1 MANETDLYQQVID
14 NIAAGD
20 PMAAY
25 QSFTKLPFRDQMGLY
40 MTPGVGD
47 AIAFV
52 ESADLYDKAGRAK
65 EEGRYGDMLGF
76 GTQGLIAQASMLPF
90 LGSAVDAGRVGSK
103 TLERGIGNLMN
114 RVNTR
119 MDSNIPGGGGGSRG
133 GGSGPFDEIYKLSD
147 TKSADFTQLPEE
159 VIKPVNLNIRKT
171 GDSTFDVDAKS
182 FRIEDFDVNNKSNA
196 VIAKHFEDMG
206 FDKNSIRVFDDD
218 TTGFEDMAKLDF
230 KPDPGSVKNYTFR
243 LENGEEAIDKV
254 KTFTVDGKPVGL
266 HYGSDPYIG
275 GFSAYFIPKQGA
287 TASRGVIPEAEI
299 LAEKAIRKEMIN
311 KSEKLKK
318 LMRERETEYQYM
330 TPNQISAL
338 DARINKLRAEL
349 TASRGSS

>member
-25 QSFTKLPFRDQMGLY
+25 ESFTQLPFRDQMGLY

-52 ESADLYDKAGRAK
+52 ESADLYDKAGTAR

-90 LGSAVDAGRVGSK
+90 LGSAVDVGRVGSK

-119 MDSNIPGGGGGSRG
+119 MDNNIPGGGGGSRG
-133 GGSGPFDEIYKLSD
+133 GGGR
-147 TKSADFTQLPEE
+147 KSRTDDIDVSIPKERSYSFNDLPEE

-182 FRIEDFDVNNKSNA
+182 LDHPTYDFDVNNKSNA
-196 VIAKHFEDMG
+196 IIAKHFEDMG

-218 TTGFEDMAKLDF
+218 TTGFENMAKFDNI
-230 KPDPGSVKNYTFR
+230 KADPGSTKSYKFKYSD
-243 LENGEEAIDKV
+243 GEEAINQV

-266 HYGSDPYIG
+266 QFGSDPYLG

-287 TASRGVIPEAEI
+287 RGTKPFSKIEENKLKVS
-299 LAEKAIRKEMIN
+299 N
-311 KSEKLKK
+311 KSQILNK

-330 TPNQISAL
+330 TPKQLSAL

-349 TASRGSS
+349 TAIK